1 MNFARLFWIGEIFRF
16 VLNHV
21 LYIIMFDSHSC
32 VPSHRIG
39 NFDAF
44 PHTSGGVVCLLMNTD
59 HYEDLEDS
67 TTLNDTLSSDIAS
80 STIATDNLAAPNI
93 HYCL

>member
-1 MNFARLFWIGEIFRF
+1 MNFARLFWIGESFRF

-21 LYIIMFDSHSC
+21 SYIIMSHNHSC

-39 NFDAF
+39 NVDAF
-44 PHTSGGVVCLLMNTD
+44 PRTSGAVIYLFMNTD

-67 TTLNDTLSSDIAS
+67 TALNDTSSSEIANF
-80 STIATDNLAAPNI
+80 TIATDVGAAPDI
-93 HYCL
+93 H